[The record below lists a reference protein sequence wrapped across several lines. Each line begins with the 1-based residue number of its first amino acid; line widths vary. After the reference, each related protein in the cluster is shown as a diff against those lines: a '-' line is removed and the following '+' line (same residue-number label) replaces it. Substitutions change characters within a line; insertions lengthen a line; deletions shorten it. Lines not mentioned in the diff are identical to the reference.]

1 MNTDTIDNQSLKTDT
16 LDTMTPNEISNHTHA
31 TNDQTIPNSEE
42 LAQYMPA
49 LPIDK
54 IQMISKTDPA
64 YMDVTD
70 DGYAATAFATEFFIK
85 TLTHD
90 TLKLSELKLSNPGTN
105 LELNYND
112 IADLVSIQKPYMFL
126 RESIPRTKSL
136 ADLVRENKVRYTTV
150 VPEGQMQ
157 AHPIVEQEQEQPPQ
171 LQLQQPLQASSEVI
185 EIASSEN
192 ES

>member
-1 MNTDTIDNQSLKTDT
+1 MNTATVDIQSTKTDT
-16 LDTMTPNEISNHTHA
+16 VHSATPNEISNDTHA
-31 TNDQTIPNSEE
+31 TTDQTIPNSEE
-42 LAQYMPA
+42 LAQYMPS

-85 TLTHD
+85 TLTGD
-90 TLKLSELKLSNPGTN
+90 TLKLSKLKSSNPGTKV
-105 LELNYND
+105 ELNYND

-126 RESIPRTKSL
+126 RESIPRTKNL

-157 AHPIVEQEQEQPPQ
+157 GHPIVEQEQDQPPQ
-171 LQLQQPLQASSEVI
+171 LQLQQPVQASSEVI
-185 EIASSEN
+185 EIASSDN
-192 ES
+192 DS

>member
-1 MNTDTIDNQSLKTDT
+1 MNTETIDNQPSKEEET
-16 LDTMTPNEISNHTHA
+16 LNNTTPITISNDSTT
-31 TNDQTIPNSEE
+31 TNNQTIPNEDE
-42 LAQYMPA
+42 LAQNMPA

-64 YMDVTD
+64 YMDVTE
-70 DGYAATAFATEFFIK
+70 DGYVATAFATEFFIK

-90 TLKLSELKLSNPGTN
+90 TLKISELKSANPGMN

-112 IADLVSIQKPYMFL
+112 MADLVLLQKPYAFL
-126 RESIPRTKSL
+126 RESIPRTKLL

-157 AHPIVEQEQEQPPQ
+157 TQQPIVEQEQQQ
-171 LQLQQPLQASSEVI
+171 IQQPVHATSEVI
-185 EIASSEN
+185 EIGSSDN

>member
-1 MNTDTIDNQSLKTDT
+1 MNTETIDNQTSKEEILNKTT
-16 LDTMTPNEISNHTHA
+16 ANITSIETNT
-31 TNDQTIPNSEE
+31 TNDRVVPNSEE
-42 LAQYMPA
+42 LAQNMPA
-49 LPIDK
+49 LPIDR

-64 YMDVTD
+64 YMDVTE

-90 TLKLSELKLSNPGTN
+90 TLKISELKSANIGMN

-112 IADLVSIQKPYMFL
+112 MADLVSLQKPYAFL
-126 RESIPRTKSL
+126 RESIPRTKRL

-150 VPEGQMQ
+150 VPEGQMHAQ
-157 AHPIVEQEQEQPPQ
+157 PIAEQEQ
-171 LQLQQPLQASSEVI
+171 LQVQPLHATSEVI
-185 EIASSEN
+185 EIGSSDN